1 MIDPIPVV
9 VLEDGSIVPAVTAEE
24 TGETGSSEAEEA
36 EKPAGELDGEQ
47 TSGEVNGEQTSGEV
61 NEDQT
66 SGEVNG
72 DQTSGEVNEDQTS
85 GEVNGD
91 QTSGEVNEDRTAGEA
106 TGLEVVRAAQE
117 SENGTDAVTVE
128 FGTDGT
134 TVENGISD
142 DTNETGPYV
151 GPSGNISTGDPDEV
165 AASAAAGSEAEAP
178 VEGGE
183 DTRVLQNQVT
193 DYTDEQLELI
203 WAVVAEADDTS
214 YDGALAVIS
223 SVMNRADVNY
233 GGFGTNAYD
242 QLMARG
248 QYACSPEVEDPL
260 FYQRRLGGNV
270 PDFVKQAI
278 SDCLTN
284 GIRNNDY
291 TSFRSG
297 PTVGGSAQIGA
308 NWYFTDAAGNEQE
321 ALANMA
327 DIIGDVAAEVTDTAE
342 DTYYYSYE
350 PYQDYEGGEN
360 FEEAFETAAEA
371 NPDAFD
377 QGDELINEQ
386 PPEDDAEEVVFF
398 EDPDLA

>member
-1 MIDPIPVV
+1 M
-9 VLEDGSIVPAVTAEE
+9 
-24 TGETGSSEAEEA
+24 
-36 EKPAGELDGEQ
+36 
-47 TSGEVNGEQTSGEV
+47 
-61 NEDQT
+61 
-66 SGEVNG
+66 
-72 DQTSGEVNEDQTS
+72 
-85 GEVNGD
+85 
-91 QTSGEVNEDRTAGEA
+91 
-106 TGLEVVRAAQE
+106 
-117 SENGTDAVTVE
+117 
-128 FGTDGT
+128 
-134 TVENGISD
+134 ENGISD

-242 QLMARG
+242 QLTARG